1 MGWLLINNFMEHTTN
16 KRNFSQLTF
25 SGNWKL
31 YVSKILLGSSDIHM
45 GRIKPSIPFVPSLY
59 PDPKGTEKLVVY
71 HHRSG
76 SVNNVSNTCDD
87 HTCTWIPLTFLV
99 WINGSFTAFWNLNEW
114 IDSCHLCASSTMHC
128 GYSISHM
135 IKIYQE
141 KSRFM
146 LWNPLI
152 DEVSPKVM
160 LIEWSQACNS
170 SCWSIGTLLTRYFM
184 ETNWMVRRKTQPTNK
199 GHNLDGLD

>member
-1 MGWLLINNFMEHTTN
+1 MGWLFINIFMEHRTN

-31 YVSKILLGSSDIHM
+31 YISEIFLGSSGIHM

-59 PDPKGTEKLVVY
+59 PDPKGTEKLVMN

-76 SVNNVSNTCDD
+76 SVNNASNTCDD
-87 HTCTWIPLTFLV
+87 RTRAPQYLWLSSSEIMVPSLLFERMDRLLSPVCVFHNALWLL
-99 WINGSFTAFWNLNEW
+99 
-114 IDSCHLCASSTMHC
+114 HLA
-128 GYSISHM
+128 YDQ
-135 IKIYQE
+135 IYQE
-141 KSRFM
+141 KSRLM
-146 LWNPLI
+146 LWDPLI

-170 SCWSIGTLLTRYFM
+170 SYWSIGTLLTCHLM
-184 ETNWMVRRKTQPTNK
+184 ETNWMVRKKTQPTNK
-199 GHNLDGLD
+199 AHSLDGLN